1 MRKKNVIVS
10 LGSAWW
16 LGECFTEMN
25 GLASRLGSSFPP
37 FLLNSTPI
45 YPIFLFFHYYTQQKI
60 RYKKSSIFKNQ
71 TLLKTKKLAS
81 WIKEIFLGIIITC
94 EDLFF
99 ELIKFVS
106 SAKGLREYK
115 LELEARAKMKCA
127 NVADGW
133 CGAGRQLGADV
144 DVDADGRNG
153 NGNVES
159 KSSAIC
165 INLDQW
171 HMAAANGERG
181 EWELLVE
188 ASGSGHLETQTQT
201 QLDPWL
207 KQFCKHFQLAFN

>member
-45 YPIFLFFHYYTQQKI
+45 YPIFSFSTITLSKRLDIRNLLYSRTKLFWKLKI
-60 RYKKSSIFKNQ
+60 S
-71 TLLKTKKLAS
+71 
-81 WIKEIFLGIIITC
+81 FLNKGNISRHNNNMRRFI
-94 EDLFF
+94 F